1 MWSDDVLCGHYYI
14 QLNISQ
20 GNLLMSYSFGS
31 KLREERERL
40 ALNQTEFAE
49 ACGVK
54 QLAQSNYEND
64 KRKPDAT
71 YLIAAANLG
80 VDMNY
85 LFTGVRVTSPYGTA
99 NTRDEAEMLE
109 EYRAGTEAA
118 RDSARYTLTRSA
130 MGERK
135 RK

>member
-1 MWSDDVLCGHYYI
+1 
-14 QLNISQ
+14 
-20 GNLLMSYSFGS
+20 MSHSFGS

-85 LFTGVRVTSPYGTA
+85 LFTGVRVTSPYGVVNNA
-99 NTRDEAEMLE
+99 EEAEMLA
-109 EYRAGTEAA
+109 EYREGSEEA
-118 RDSARYTLTRSA
+118 RDAARYTLTRVS
-130 MGERK
+130 GKK
-135 RK
+135 REAS